1 MRILAVFGTRPEAI
15 KMAPVIGAAKECG
28 IDVSVCVTA
37 QHREMLDQ
45 MLEIFQIKPDFDLDV
60 MQENQSPLAVAA
72 RVFTS
77 LSPVIASVHPDWLLV
92 QGDTTSAFA
101 AAFVGYQHRVRVGHI
116 EAGLRTHDKW
126 QPFPEE
132 INRRLVTVLAD
143 LHFAPTRRAAVAL
156 AAEGVGV
163 ERIHV
168 TGNTVVDALQAIL
181 KRPANFSDPRL
192 KALTGRFVLLTAHRR
207 ENFGERFEQICQAA
221 VELLRKFP
229 DLSLVF
235 PVHPN
240 PRVAEMAQRLLGNET
255 RALLVPPLNYPDF
268 VHLLK
273 TAALVL
279 SDSGGVQE
287 EAPSAGAHVLVLR
300 DVTERPEAVESGWA
314 ELVGTSPDRIV
325 QRAIAWLGNKA
336 HGEGAT
342 RENPFGDGKAA
353 VRIVQALREY
363 AQPAAVTGTALR

>member
-15 KMAPVIGAAKECG
+15 KMAPVIGAAQECG

-45 MLEIFQIKPDFDLDV
+45 MLEVFQIKPDFDLDL

-72 RVFTS
+72 RVFNS

-143 LHFAPTRRAAVAL
+143 LHFAPTQRAAMAL
-156 AAEGVGV
+156 AAEGVLAG
-163 ERIHV
+163 RIHV

-192 KALTGRFVLLTAHRR
+192 RALTGRFVLLTAHRR
-207 ENFGERFEQICQAA
+207 ESFGERFEQICQAA
-221 VELLRKFP
+221 VELLRSFP
-229 DLSLVF
+229 DLILVF

-240 PRVAEMAQRLLGNET
+240 PHVAEMAQRLLGGEA
-255 RALLVPPLNYPDF
+255 RALLVPPLSYIEF
-268 VHLLK
+268 VHLMK
-273 TAALVL
+273 SAALIL

-287 EAPSAGAHVLVLR
+287 EAPSVGAHVLVLR
-300 DVTERPEAVESGWA
+300 DVTERPEAVEYGWA
-314 ELVGTSPDRIV
+314 ELVGTSRTRIV
-325 QRAIAWLGNKA
+325 QRATAWLGDKTR
-336 HGEGAT
+336 GEADS
-342 RENPFGDGKAA
+342 RENPFGDGKASA
-353 VRIVQALREY
+353 RILQALRGY
-363 AQPAAVTGTALR
+363 R